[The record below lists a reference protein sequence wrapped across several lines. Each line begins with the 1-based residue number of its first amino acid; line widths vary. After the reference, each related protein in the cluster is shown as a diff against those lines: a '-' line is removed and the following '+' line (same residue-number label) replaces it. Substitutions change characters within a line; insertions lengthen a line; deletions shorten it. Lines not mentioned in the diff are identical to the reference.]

1 MTATSGVPVSARR
14 LQTRQRLMDAAAGV
28 FAERG
33 IEGASV
39 EEISEAAGFTRGAFY
54 SNFDSKDDLCFAL
67 LRWIAERFLDSVRAT
82 VERIGE
88 KPGTGD
94 DASADREALI
104 DLAVDTFLAIQ
115 PQERHTMLLLMEM
128 QLYAL
133 RHPDFAA
140 AYAAHITRTH
150 RVFAE
155 VLDEVLSQ
163 RGLALSLPADQV
175 VDILHGV
182 HDYTQASG
190 HLHPERAYPLASQ
203 LKILLNALVRA
214 SGQD

>member
-1 MTATSGVPVSARR
+1 MTVMNGAPVSARR
-14 LQTRQRLMDAAAGV
+14 LQTRRRLMDAAMHV
-28 FAERG
+28 FADKG

-54 SNFDSKDDLCFAL
+54 SNFDTKDDLCFAL

-82 VERIGE
+82 VERIST
-88 KPGTGD
+88 PSTTDNAD
-94 DASADREALI
+94 DSTVTDRGALI

-115 PQERHTMLLLMEM
+115 PQERHILLLLMEM

-140 AYAAHITRTH
+140 AYSAHNTRTH

-155 VLDEVLSQ
+155 VLDEALAQ

-182 HDYTQASG
+182 HDYTQASC
-190 HLHPERAYPLASQ
+190 HLHPDRANPLASQ
-203 LKILLNALVRA
+203 LKILLNALVRER
-214 SGQD
+214 